1 MFESRIG
8 AAPGSPSSGEFQF
21 GGRGGRGVRRYADL
35 RENAEILGEGTWA
48 VVAEFDGPWHAWQVA
63 EAYECDDKYTP
74 VIPVTAPP
82 ESWRP
87 APASQ
92 WHSSLTRTEYTARVR
107 RIQGLI
113 AEGRISQVNLCRV
126 LSAPTPE
133 PPPAKQVHHQIA
145 LAHPAPY
152 GGWFDFPAATGP
164 KTWIAAASPEL
175 AFRVRRGALSCT
187 PIKGTAP
194 RAEALRAK
202 DYAESRLVARALA
215 DHIKGACPE
224 PAVSPGEVEVH
235 PGLVQ
240 LVARV
245 EGRLRRDPAGDPGQW
260 VNLLPL
266 LLPPMSVAGVPIRP
280 ALTEIAALEPVPRGP
295 YCGAIGWIDVD
306 AGEACFAAMIRSF
319 WWREGHLRFGTGAGI
334 TADSDPLAEWA
345 ETELKASR
353 LLNIVT
359 GGAW

>member
-1 MFESRIG
+1 
-8 AAPGSPSSGEFQF
+8 
-21 GGRGGRGVRRYADL
+21 
-35 RENAEILGEGTWA
+35 
-48 VVAEFDGPWHAWQVA
+48 
-63 EAYECDDKYTP
+63 
-74 VIPVTAPP
+74 
-82 ESWRP
+82 
-87 APASQ
+87 
-92 WHSSLTRTEYTARVR
+92 YTARVR

-126 LSAPTPE
+126 LSTPTPE

-145 LAHPAPY
+145 LAHPAPSGGWFDFPAANGPKTWNATASPTTGGRGRRRALNTPTPEPPPAKQVHHQIPLAHPAPY

-194 RAEALRAK
+194 RAEELRAK

-224 PAVSPGEVEVH
+224 PAVSPGEVEAH

-245 EGRLRRDPAGDPGQW
+245 EGRLRRD
-260 VNLLPL
+260 
-266 LLPPMSVAGVPIRP
+266 
-280 ALTEIAALEPVPRGP
+280 
-295 YCGAIGWIDVD
+295 
-306 AGEACFAAMIRSF
+306 
-319 WWREGHLRFGTGAGI
+319 
-334 TADSDPLAEWA
+334 
-345 ETELKASR
+345 
-353 LLNIVT
+353 
-359 GGAW
+359 